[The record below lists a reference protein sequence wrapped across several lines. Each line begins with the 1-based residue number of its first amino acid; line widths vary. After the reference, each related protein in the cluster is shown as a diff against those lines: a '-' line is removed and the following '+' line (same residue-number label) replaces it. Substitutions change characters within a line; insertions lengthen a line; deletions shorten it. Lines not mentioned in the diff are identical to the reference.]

1 MNKPITPLKALEIL
15 REYSRQ
21 GVPANIKYLSHNAKD
36 KTSKG
41 IVEEK
46 QIFLCAGYR
55 RNQSKKHDVLVSFLR
70 INENERRQ
78 FYWPLLLEINGRT
91 VKP

>member
-21 GVPANIKYLSHNAKD
+21 GIPASIKYLSHKEKD

-41 IVEEK
+41 IVEENG
-46 QIFLCAGYR
+46 IFLCAGYR